1 MSCRFRPAS
10 LMEILMRLVSVI
22 LTTCGS
28 TLVLIKQN
36 SKAIIK
42 STRVTSSQSKFIP
55 IKINASHNKLKKR
68 CEYMKGFCK
77 QYEQLRIMN
86 GHHQGISRLDLG
98 PSAAVGARDVG
109 DSHLGELTNSDKEEE
124 VWAAYESVKNVDV
137 LDASPGMP
145 HLSINQYRCACPNH
159 LLSPPTPTEGT
170 QIWTTAEAADN
181 ERVSCVENQI
191 IARLRGRL
199 GSARNATE
207 MFRFVDS
214 VFSKIH

>member
-1 MSCRFRPAS
+1 VSCRFRPAS

-36 SKAIIK
+36 PKAIIK

-55 IKINASHNKLKKR
+55 IKINASHNELKKR
-68 CEYMKGFCK
+68 CEYMKGFRK
-77 QYEQLRIMN
+77 QYEQLRIMT

-137 LDASPGMP
+137 LDASP
-145 HLSINQYRCACPNH
+145 
-159 LLSPPTPTEGT
+159 EGT

-191 IARLRGRL
+191 IARLRARL

-207 MFRFVDS
+207 MFW
-214 VFSKIH
+214 VFFQVQLPFCSPKNSRSCLKLN